1 MKRYLSLLAAVIL
14 LGIAETSV
22 LGAQQPM
29 AGSDAARAGTLNIF
43 LDCNSCD
50 FDYLRTE
57 IDYVNYVRD
66 RQVAD
71 VHILVTTQ
79 RTGSGGTEYTLTLIG
94 LQRFSAMT
102 DTLVYTSGQT
112 NTSDEIRR
120 GLARSLKLGIVRYL
134 AKTADGARIVV
145 TYNAPKG
152 AASASAPQKDPW
164 NYWVFR
170 TSVNGFTNGEK
181 TSKFLTLFGSISAS
195 RTTNEWKL
203 NFSGNES
210 YNEQRFQIGETT
222 SIANIQ
228 RDHGASGVAVKSLG
242 PHWSTGLTGSL
253 SSSVFSNQRI
263 ALRLTP
269 AIEYDLFPYAEATR
283 RQLRLQYGIGV
294 HAFRYRDTT
303 IFLKTAETLPVQS
316 LSIAYSVRQPWG
328 SVSAG
333 ANGSMYLNDTKKR
346 QGSIS
351 GNANLRIVKGLNLN
365 FSGSYSSIHD
375 QIYLKK
381 GGTTEA
387 EVLLRQRQL
396 LTSYRYFGSVGLSY
410 TFGSI
415 FNNIVNPRF
424 GDGEGGRR
432 EFFF

>member
-1 MKRYLSLLAAVIL
+1 MNRCSSLLAAVIL
-14 LGIAETSV
+14 LGIAGTSV
-22 LGAQQPM
+22 LRAQQPVT
-29 AGSDAARAGTLNIF
+29 GSDASRAGTLNVF
-43 LDCNSCD
+43 LDCNACD

-71 VHILVTTQ
+71 VHLLVTTQ
-79 RTGSGGTEYTLTLIG
+79 RTGSGGTEYTLTFIG

-102 DTLVYTSGQT
+102 DTLVYASGQT
-112 NTSDEIRR
+112 DTPDEIRR
-120 GLARSLKLGIVRYL
+120 GLARTIKLGIVRYM

-152 AASASAPQKDPW
+152 AASASAPKRDPW

-170 TSVNGFTNGEK
+170 TSVNGFTNGER
-181 TSKFLTLFGSISAS
+181 TSKFLNLFASTSAS
-195 RTTNEWKL
+195 RTTNAWKL

-210 YNEQRFQIGETT
+210 YNEQRFKIGETT
-222 SIANIQ
+222 SIVNIQ
-228 RDHGASGVAVKSLG
+228 RDYGLSGLAVKSMG
-242 PHWSTGLTGSL
+242 PHWSSGLTGSL

-283 RQLRLQYGIGV
+283 RQLRFQYGIGV
-294 HAFRYRDTT
+294 HVFRYRDTT
-303 IFLKTAETLPVQS
+303 IFLKTAETLPIQT
-316 LSIAYSVRQPWG
+316 LSIAYSVRQTWG
-328 SVSAG
+328 SIGVG
-333 ANGSMYLNDTKKR
+333 GNGSMYLNDAKKR
-346 QGSIS
+346 QASVN
-351 GNANLRIVKGLNLN
+351 GNASLRIVKGLNLN

-381 GGTTEA
+381 GGTTES

-424 GDGEGGRR
+424 GDGGRG
-432 EFFF
+432 EIIFF